1 MAASLCPIRSG
12 KTPNDGLQN
21 ELAGKVAIA
30 TGSERNI
37 SLITAEELACVT
49 AEELACA
56 GGHPEQST
64 L

>member
-1 MAASLCPIRSG
+1 MMDC
-12 KTPNDGLQN
+12 KN

-37 SLITAEELACVT
+37 SLITAEELAC
-49 AEELACA
+49 AR
-56 GGHPEQST
+56 GRPEQST